1 MRNIILSIP
10 ESKVNNVALITG
22 GSRGIG
28 LGIAK
33 HLAKSGFD
41 LAINGVRPGEQARDI
56 LDELRDLG
64 ADVIYCQGDVSDP
77 VHRTSI
83 VSTVREHFGRLHL
96 LVNNAG
102 IAPRQRADILEITE
116 ASFEEV
122 LRVNLQGPFFLTQS
136 VANWMIAQ
144 KEAEPSYMACII
156 NITSISARVASVNR
170 GEYCISKA
178 GLSMMTKLFAVSLGD
193 YDIPVCEIQ
202 PGIIKT
208 DMTAPVEDKYNK
220 RIDEGLSLQKRWGTP
235 DDVGRAV
242 TAVASGNFP
251 FSTGHI
257 FVVDGG
263 LTVNRL

>member
-1 MRNIILSIP
+1 MTS
-10 ESKVNNVALITG
+10 VALITG

-33 HLAKSGFD
+33 HLARSGFD
-41 LAINGVRPGEQARDI
+41 LAINGIRPAEKVRDV

-64 ADVIYCQGDVSDP
+64 VDVIYCQGDVSNP
-77 VHRTSI
+77 AHRTSLRNQ
-83 VSTVREHFGRLHL
+83 VREHFGRLNV

-102 IAPRQRADILEITE
+102 MTPRSRKDILETTE
-116 ASFEEV
+116 ESFEEV
-122 LRVNLQGPFFLTQS
+122 IRVNLQGPYFLTQN

-144 KEAEPSYMACII
+144 KETEPLFKACII

-178 GLSMMTKLFAVSLGD
+178 GLSMMTKLFAVRLGD
-193 YDIPVCEIQ
+193 YDIPVLEIQ

-208 DMTAPVEDKYNK
+208 DMTASVEDKYNK
-220 RIDEGLSLQKRWGTP
+220 LIKDGLSLQKRWGTA
-235 DDVGRAV
+235 DDVGHAV
-242 TAVASGNFP
+242 AAIASGNFP
-251 FSTGHI
+251 FSTGQT

-263 LTVNRL
+263 LTIPRL